1 MHAQVA
7 DTCVDERARR
17 LGEEHLPS
25 MADGSDAGALVHV
38 DPDVSLVRQ
47 PRLTS
52 MQPHA
57 NPDRAVRE
65 RALAV
70 CGGGDR
76 IGSSA
81 EGDEE
86 RVTLRVHLDA
96 LVVGKRRPE
105 SPPMLVQCVPIAV
118 AELMQQSRRAL
129 DVRKQQRH
137 HAGWEISRH

>member
-1 MHAQVA
+1 
-7 DTCVDERARR
+7 
-17 LGEEHLPS
+17 
-25 MADGSDAGALVHV
+25 VHV
-38 DPDVSLVRQ
+38 DSDVSLVRQ
-47 PRLTS
+47 PRLTR
-52 MQPHA
+52 MQSHA

-70 CGGGDR
+70 RGGGDR

-96 LVVGKRRPE
+96 VVIGERRPE
-105 SPPMLVQCVPIAV
+105 SPPMLVQRLLITV

-129 DVRKQQRH
+129 DIRKQQRH
-137 HAGWEISRH
+137 YAGWEISRH